1 MKTQLKLTALALL
14 LATVTPQLSTAFA
27 QGALTPPGAPAA
39 TMKSLDQIEART
51 PISSAPFTI
60 TQSGSYYLTTN
71 LTVTTGDGI
80 DISTNG
86 VTLDL
91 NGYTISSTAA
101 SATGTGILLN
111 SGLSSSGLSDITIC
125 NGHIR
130 GGVANNGSGV
140 YGGNGFGSGIIY
152 SGNPPVNVLVSRVSV
167 AGCQYCGIY
176 LDIDDSTVVESCT
189 VLTVGSDGIYAS
201 TIKQSTAID
210 CGSSAIYGVL
220 VSDCRGQSSSSGDGV
235 YASTVQNCYGSS
247 SSGDGVYAY
256 NTALNCNGYS
266 SSGYGVIAST
276 AQNCNGSSSSS
287 DGINATIAQ
296 NCNGSSSGSNY
307 GIYVSY
313 IANGCYGY
321 SNSGT
326 GLDAFI
332 ANSCSGNSLSITHNL
347 NCY

>member
-39 TMKSLDQIEART
+39 TMKSLDQIEPRT

-91 NGYTISSTAA
+91 NGFTISSTAA
-101 SATGTGILLN
+101 GATGTGILLN

-140 YGGNGFGSGIIY
+140 YGGNGFGFGINF
-152 SGNPPVNVLVSRVSV
+152 SGNPPVNVLVTRVSV
-167 AGCQYCGIY
+167 AGCQYYGIY
-176 LDIDDSTVVESCT
+176 LNAGDSTVVESCT
-189 VLTVGSDGIYAS
+189 VRTVGSDGIYAS

-220 VSDCRGQSSSSGDGV
+220 VSDCRGQ
-235 YASTVQNCYGSS
+235 SS